1 MRRAALV
8 VLVLV
13 LAGCSYA
20 PADGTET
27 ESVTAAPV
35 PEEVDHPPGVDESGV
50 VSPGR
55 LADAHVDAVASRS
68 FRLVSNRTVRDAD
81 GQVRSRVAVTVAVA
95 EDRSYLSDLTT
106 EGPEGP
112 VLLGRPPARG
122 VYWSNGSDHVRK
134 LTRRNET
141 SFDRIDASRTF
152 AGSWLFWTNTVAYG
166 GVIGRSSAESF
177 YRATLRDVS
186 AELAGRRTENG
197 TTVVRLVG
205 DRAESTDFSQ
215 LDADEVRD
223 VRVEAVV
230 DERGLVRSFRL
241 SYEAV
246 VDGEVRTVD
255 WQIRHEQVGNTSVS
269 RPDWFDRAR

>member
-13 LAGCSYA
+13 LAGCNYA
-20 PADGTET
+20 PADGTAT
-27 ESVTAAPV
+27 ESVSPAPV
-35 PEEVDHPPGVDESGV
+35 PEDVEFPPGVDESGV
-50 VSPGR
+50 VSPSR
-55 LADAHVDAVASRS
+55 LADAHVDALGSQS
-68 FRLVSNRTVRDAD
+68 FTLVSNRTVRDAD
-81 GQVRSRVAVTVAVA
+81 GRVRSHLEVTVAVG
-95 EDRSYLSDLTT
+95 ENRSYLADLTT
-106 EGPEGP
+106 AGPEGP

-122 VYWSNGSDHVRK
+122 VYWSDGSDHARK

-141 SFDRIDASRTF
+141 SYDRIDASRTF

-177 YRATLRDVS
+177 YRSTLRDVP
-186 AELAGRRTENG
+186 AELAGQRTENG

-205 DRAESTDFSQ
+205 DRAGSTDFSQ
-215 LDADEVRD
+215 VDAGDVRD
-223 VRVEAVV
+223 VRLEAVV

-246 VDGEVRTVD
+246 VDGDLRTVD
-255 WQIRHEQVGNTSVS
+255 WEISYERVGNTSVS